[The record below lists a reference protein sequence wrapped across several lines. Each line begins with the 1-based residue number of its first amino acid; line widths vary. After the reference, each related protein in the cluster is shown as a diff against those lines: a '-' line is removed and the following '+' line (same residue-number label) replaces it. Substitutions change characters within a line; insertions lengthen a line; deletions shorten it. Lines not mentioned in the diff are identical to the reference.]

1 MRFMKESM
9 RIGVYGMGR
18 FGSFWAKELADH
30 GFEVIAYSRRSKNVP
45 PGVRPGTEE
54 EVLTTSAL
62 FFCVSISSF
71 RDVLARTSGS
81 IGKDTVVM
89 DTCSVK
95 LYPAKVMQELLP
107 SSVQSIATHPMFGP
121 DSGRDGVSGL
131 PLVICPVNCKQEIL
145 SWWAHEFARWG
156 LDVIRMSCDQHD
168 REAAWSQ
175 GITHFVGRTLSEL
188 SLGDTKLATKGYK
201 SLMSVVEQTC
211 NDPIQLFYDLQ
222 RYNPYARDMRMELKG
237 ALDTVM
243 DVLKKQEECE

>member
-1 MRFMKESM
+1 MKESM
-9 RIGVYGMGR
+9 RIGVYGLGR

-30 GFEVIAYSRRSKNVP
+30 GFEVIAYSRRNKNVP

-54 EVLTTSAL
+54 EVLTASAL

-95 LYPAKVMQELLP
+95 LYPAKVMRELLP

>member
-1 MRFMKESM
+1 
-9 RIGVYGMGR
+9 MGR

-30 GFEVIAYSRRSKNVP
+30 GFEVIAYSRRNKNVP

-95 LYPAKVMQELLP
+95 LYPAKVMRELLP

>member
-1 MRFMKESM
+1 
-9 RIGVYGMGR
+9 MGR

-30 GFEVIAYSRRSKNVP
+30 GFEVIAYSRRNKNVP

-54 EVLTTSAL
+54 EVLTASAL

-95 LYPAKVMQELLP
+95 LYPAKVMRELLP

-237 ALDTVM
+237 ALDTVT

>member
-1 MRFMKESM
+1 
-9 RIGVYGMGR
+9 MGR

>member
-1 MRFMKESM
+1 MKESM

-145 SWWAHEFARWG
+145 SWWAYEFARWG